1 MFADN
6 ILLSLAKKCEKTVK
20 LFRGN
25 AEAAAFLRP
34 GSGFAGKD
42 GAKKKSGKRYR
53 LNLQTE
59 RAILKADSCVQSM
72 PEVKRPK
79 MLCSDTSLGL

>member
-6 ILLSLAKKCEKTVK
+6 IPLSLAKKCEKTVK

-25 AEAAAFLRP
+25 AEAAALLRP
-34 GSGFAGKD
+34 GSDLAGKD

-53 LNLQTE
+53 LNLQAE
-59 RAILKADSCVQSM
+59 RDILKLTDRLRRK
-72 PEVKRPK
+72 KRRYI
-79 MLCSDTSLGL
+79 T